1 MSRDTRRPIY
11 NIRDLEEEYLS
22 TDDTIWCQDETIN
35 AIKHNIKD
43 RLNDTEKRLL
53 LLYAEIGSQRKVAEL
68 LRVSPATIN
77 RIIKDIREKLNKEER
92 DIETND

>member
-11 NIRDLEEEYLS
+11 NIRYLEEEYLS
-22 TDDTIWCQDETIN
+22 TDDTIWCEDEKLN
-35 AIKHNIKD
+35 AIKHKIMD

>member
-1 MSRDTRRPIY
+1 MPRDRRPIY

-53 LLYAEIGSQRKVAEL
+53 LLYTEIGSQRKVAEL

-77 RIIKDIREKLNKEER
+77 RIIKEIRDKLNKEER
-92 DIETND
+92 DTETND